1 MHDVKRHILA
11 YPAGYR
17 VYTQY
22 PSIFYLHRKPQG
34 LLLFLASILFANNFM
49 FFPVTHLTFFGTI
62 TDQFA
67 AAAFRKLSKLAT
79 CRAQR
84 LGLRGWDGSSI
95 HLRTIRIGLLRLLLL
110 LLLLLFLLGRLSLF
124 FVVHFL

>member
-1 MHDVKRHILA
+1 MLNDIFWPTLQGTVCT
-11 YPAGYR
+11 PS
-17 VYTQY
+17 TQVL
-22 PSIFYLHRKPQG
+22 FYLHRKPHG
-34 LLLFLASILFANNFM
+34 LLLFLAAILFANNFM

-110 LLLLLFLLGRLSLF
+110 LLLLFLFLLGRLSLF